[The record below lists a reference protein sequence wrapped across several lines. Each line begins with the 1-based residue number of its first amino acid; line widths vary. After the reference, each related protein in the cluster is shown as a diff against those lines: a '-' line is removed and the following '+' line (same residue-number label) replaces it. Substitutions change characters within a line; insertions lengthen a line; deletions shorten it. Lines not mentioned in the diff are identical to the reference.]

1 MHNFFVKTL
10 TLLKWIFLFLIFI
23 LLVIYF
29 ILNASLPDL
38 SGTKHITILNQPVTI
53 ERDAQGIPTIH
64 AKHRQD
70 TAFALGYVHAQ
81 ERYFQMDLLRRSA
94 SGELAEL
101 LGDGAFERD
110 KKVKLHRFKQRAQRL
125 IRKLP
130 KAQYTV
136 LIAYANGVN
145 SGLEALTN
153 DPYQYLLIGQL
164 PKQWEAEDSLLCIYA
179 MYFDLNDELG
189 ERKMSLAVL
198 RDELPKQWFDFLT
211 PEGGI
216 WDAAM
221 DGGKSEET
229 ELRIPEAKLPEL
241 FLSGSLAQQTGGYH
255 GISYWQQFL
264 PGSNSKSLPGSNS
277 NPLPGSNSWAIDASL
292 TPYSSAMLANDMHLT
307 LRMPNIWYRASWYL
321 DDGRRVT
328 GVTLPGVPA
337 MIVGSNENIAW
348 GFANSYGDWGDI
360 ITLKTNENNTQ
371 YLSSK
376 GWTDFTLYNHVI
388 VSSSGHS
395 KEHITIETD
404 LGPVIGKNHKGEL
417 MVHQWIAYAPRA
429 VNMNL
434 LELEKS
440 KSVSEALAIAPTM
453 GLPPQSMIVAD
464 NNGHI
469 GWTIAGPIPKRVFN
483 ATAQQNNSGW
493 LEYQAAGDYPRFVNP
508 GKHRLWAANNR
519 LVSGKKLSMIG
530 FEGGDLGA
538 RAQQIRNDLL
548 AKEQFKEADLLAI
561 QLDERAVFLQRWKQ
575 LLIDSLEQQIKL
587 EQEISLEQQ
596 IKPEP
601 IDAKKSGTSKKISLL
616 LMADVLKKDSGLSAH
631 PDSVAY
637 GLVKSFRQ
645 NVVNQSVGWIFDAL
659 EIKNPGH
666 FKRSSIDK
674 MIEYPVWALISK
686 KPEHL
691 IPAPYSSWNNLLIAS
706 ARKAYNEITDNG
718 KKSLAQQTWG
728 KQHKIEIR
736 HPLSAAIP
744 GLGLL
749 LDMPDS
755 PLSGDRN
762 MPKVETS
769 NFGASMRMVVSPG
782 QEAKG
787 IMHMPGGQSSHPLS
801 SYYSKGHQDWLD
813 GNPSSFLPGK
823 TKWVLKLKSLQ

>member
-10 TLLKWIFLFLIFI
+10 TLLKWSFLFLIFI

-94 SGELAEL
+94 AGELAEL

-130 KAQYTV
+130 KAHYTV

-221 DGGKSEET
+221 DGGKSEEA

-264 PGSNSKSLPGSNS
+264 PGSNSK
-277 NPLPGSNSWAIDASL
+277 PLPGSNSWAIDASL

-337 MIVGSNENIAW
+337 MVVGSNENIAW

-360 ITLKTNENNTQ
+360 ITLKTNEDNTQ
-371 YLSSK
+371 YISSK

-388 VSSSGHS
+388 VSSSGHR
-395 KEHITIETD
+395 KEHISIETD

-417 MVHQWIAYAPRA
+417 MVHQWLAYAPRA

-601 IDAKKSGTSKKISLL
+601 IDAKTSGTSKKISLL

-718 KKSLAQQTWG
+718 KKSLVQQTWG

-782 QEAKG
+782 QEEKG

-813 GNPSSFLPGK
+813 GNPSAFLPGK